1 MDIVSKEV
9 RSQMMAAIRSKNT
22 SPEIRVRKL
31 LHRNG
36 FRYRLHPSELPGKPD
51 IILPRY
57 RVCIFVQGCFWHRH
71 PGCKYSTTPKTR
83 EDFWATKFDQNMARD
98 DRNQGELLLRGWRVI
113 EIWECGIRKPHE
125 ELQWLI
131 EVIPDSS
138 QRYISWPVLLSP
150 TQPLYQQSGGSPLRQ
165 FPRVL
170 IPRP

>member
-83 EDFWATKFDQNMARD
+83 EDFWATKFDQNSARD
-98 DRNQGELLLRGWRVI
+98 HRNQGELLRRGWRVI

-150 TQPLYQQSGGSPLRQ
+150 ARPLYQQS
-165 FPRVL
+165 
-170 IPRP
+170 